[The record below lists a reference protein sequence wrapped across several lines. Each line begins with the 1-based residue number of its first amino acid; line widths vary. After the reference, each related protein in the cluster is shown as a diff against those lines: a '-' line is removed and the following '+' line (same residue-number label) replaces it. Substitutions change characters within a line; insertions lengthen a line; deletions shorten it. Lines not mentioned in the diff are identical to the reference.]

1 MGIQS
6 IQEKQFTKVGFETAL
21 SFILDLLVKN
31 KPLAAISLLY
41 GLIELDFAI

>member
-6 IQEKQFTKVGFETAL
+6 IQEKQFTKVGVEIAL
-21 SFILDLLVKN
+21 PFSLDLLVKN

-41 GLIELDFAI
+41 GLI